1 MYNKGKGRA
10 RFTRD
15 AIEKVTE
22 LTKAMFFKYINPTNL
37 RRLQKTLDLSDV
49 EGEKPC
55 INRVMIPIAE
65 RIDEEER
72 QRELREEAEW
82 RKRIKGWPSSMIY
95 DCMGED
101 DYLIDEEEGV
111 ILNAKH
117 LKRLNKKYYNGKSEK
132 SSKRGKR
139 GKGKKKNELVYSTY
153 DDDYWKNRKT
163 MFKNGE
169 WSDDD
174 EDNYEDAYKS
184 IKFYPDITNEMSAIE
199 FNSLK
204 EFSDYC
210 DEHGYA
216 VGTTD
221 YDNLKN
227 WGVIH
232 CCLDPIDLEYGEF
245 AIVTDSSYGGLYWT
259 VEKDLP
265 DDVKYPEVAGSGVEA
280 RTLTD

>member
-1 MYNKGKGRA
+1 
-10 RFTRD
+10 
-15 AIEKVTE
+15 
-22 LTKAMFFKYINPTNL
+22 MF
-37 RRLQKTLDLSDV
+37 R
-49 EGEKPC
+49 
-55 INRVMIPIAE
+55 
-65 RIDEEER
+65 
-72 QRELREEAEW
+72 
-82 RKRIKGWPSSMIY
+82 
-95 DCMGED
+95 
-101 DYLIDEEEGV
+101 
-111 ILNAKH
+111 
-117 LKRLNKKYYNGKSEK
+117 
-132 SSKRGKR
+132 
-139 GKGKKKNELVYSTY
+139 
-153 DDDYWKNRKT
+153 
-163 MFKNGE
+163 NGE

-174 EDNYEDAYKS
+174 EDNYEEAYKN
-184 IKFYPDITNEMSAIE
+184 IKFYPDVTNEMSAIE

-245 AIVTDSSYGGLYWT
+245 AIITDSSYGGLYWT

-265 DDVKYPEVAGSGVEA
+265 EDVKYPEVATSGVEA

>member
-1 MYNKGKGRA
+1 
-10 RFTRD
+10 
-15 AIEKVTE
+15 
-22 LTKAMFFKYINPTNL
+22 
-37 RRLQKTLDLSDV
+37 
-49 EGEKPC
+49 
-55 INRVMIPIAE
+55 MIPIAE

-72 QRELREEAEW
+72 QKELREAAEW
-82 RKRIKGWPSSMIY
+82 RKRVKGWPRSMMY

-101 DYLIDEEEGV
+101 DFLVDEEEGV

-139 GKGKKKNELVYSTY
+139 GGKKKGNLVYSTY

-163 MFKNGE
+163 MFRNGE

-174 EDNYEDAYKS
+174 EDNYEEAYKN
-184 IKFYPDITNEMSAIE
+184 IKFYPDVTNEMSAIE

-245 AIVTDSSYGGLYWT
+245 AIITDSSYGGLYWT

-265 DDVKYPEVAGSGVEA
+265 EDVKYPEVATSGVEA